1 MIENPSPPPTSDG
14 ILFKCAKIF
23 KQFFPSPS
31 QKLILR
37 HYIPM
42 SGAISHSLFT
52 LNLFNP
58 LILKRLFPT
67 NYIAISNAILFN
79 SHLGLGFYMFFR
91 PHMHRLWRWRRV
103 EYCVFSSVI
112 FNFGSIL
119 LSIFLRDFLPKKWS
133 QSVRSFFG
141 ISLSFFLL
149 HRARRYINYI
159 DQRTILSG
167 ISKRNN
173 KIKNNIIVSP
183 SPSPSV

>member
-1 MIENPSPPPTSDG
+1 MIENPPSPPPNSDG

-23 KQFFPSPS
+23 KQFFPPPS

-58 LILKRLFPT
+58 LMLKRLFPT

-79 SHLGLGFYMFFR
+79 SHLGLGFFR
-91 PHMHRLWRWRRV
+91 PHMHRLWR
-103 EYCVFSSVI
+103 
-112 FNFGSIL
+112 
-119 LSIFLRDFLPKKWS
+119 WS

-167 ISKRNN
+167 IIQALLLPFK
-173 KIKNNIIVSP
+173 KGKF
-183 SPSPSV
+183 

>member
-1 MIENPSPPPTSDG
+1 MIENPSPPPNSDG
-14 ILFKCAKIF
+14 ILFKCSKIF

-42 SGAISHSLFT
+42 SGG
-52 LNLFNP
+52 
-58 LILKRLFPT
+58 LFPT

-79 SHLGLGFYMFFR
+79 SHLGLGFYI
-91 PHMHRLWRWRRV
+91 WRRV

>member
-1 MIENPSPPPTSDG
+1 MIENPFPPPNCDG
-14 ILFKCAKIF
+14 ILFKCSKIF

-42 SGAISHSLFT
+42 SGG
-52 LNLFNP
+52 
-58 LILKRLFPT
+58 LFPT

-173 KIKNNIIVSP
+173 KMKNNSIVSP

>member
-1 MIENPSPPPTSDG
+1 MAEKPSHSSDG
-14 ILFKCAKIF
+14 ILFKCARTV
-23 KQFFPSPS
+23 KQLFPSPTY
-31 QKLILR
+31 KLILR

-52 LNLFNP
+52 LHLFNP
-58 LILKRLFPT
+58 LMLRRLFPT
-67 NYIAISNAILFN
+67 NNIAISNAILFN

-91 PHMHRLWRWRRV
+91 PHLHRLWRWRRV
-103 EYCVFSSVI
+103 EYCVFSSVM

-119 LSIFLRDFLPKKWS
+119 LSIFIRDFLPKTWW

-149 HRARRYINYI
+149 HRGRRYIHYI

-167 ISKRNN
+167 MSKRNNN
-173 KIKNNIIVSP
+173 KIKNNIS
-183 SPSPSV
+183 